1 MRSCESYEIRS
12 LEDLARACKEPAKH
26 KKLRKWHAEPRKTCH
41 DCSHLGTKQERFF
54 GCEIVGYYCK
64 LGVKNRRDDPNR
76 KDGKC
81 VRFELKERREC

>member
-41 DCSHLGTKQERFF
+41 ECSHLGTKYQ
-54 GCEIVGYYCK
+54 GILAVYYCE
-64 LGVKNRRDDPNR
+64 LEVKNRRDDPNR